1 LKQQKKSENNSKMF
15 ENENDRPKPLEDAEL
30 EVLSKEELIKSW
42 KDLNKY
48 RLGLEEREKKNLNE
62 LVKLKNIILMNYV
75 SSKEIELTVSKHD
88 YNSIES
94 L

>member
-1 LKQQKKSENNSKMF
+1 MKQQKSEKNSKMF

-30 EVLSKEELIKSW
+30 EALNKEELIKSW
-42 KDLNKY
+42 KELNKY

-88 YNSIES
+88 YNSIEW

>member
-1 LKQQKKSENNSKMF
+1 MF

-30 EVLSKEELIKSW
+30 EALSKEELIKSW
-42 KDLNKY
+42 KELNKY

-75 SSKEIELTVSKHD
+75 SSKEIELTVSEHD
-88 YNSIES
+88 YNSIE
-94 L
+94 

>member
-1 LKQQKKSENNSKMF
+1 MF

>member
-1 LKQQKKSENNSKMF
+1 MF

-30 EVLSKEELIKSW
+30 EALSKEELIKSW
-42 KDLNKY
+42 KELNKY
-48 RLGLEEREKKNLNE
+48 RLGLEEREKTNLNE

-88 YNSIES
+88 YNSIE
-94 L
+94 

>member
-1 LKQQKKSENNSKMF
+1 MKQQKSKNNSKMF

-30 EVLSKEELIKSW
+30 EALSKEELIKSW
-42 KDLNKY
+42 KELNKY

-75 SSKEIELTVSKHD
+75 SSKEIELTVSEHD
-88 YNSIES
+88 YNSIE
-94 L
+94 

>member
-1 LKQQKKSENNSKMF
+1 MF

-30 EVLSKEELIKSW
+30 EALSKEELIKSW
-42 KDLNKY
+42 KELNKY

-75 SSKEIELTVSKHD
+75 SSKEIELTVSEHD
-88 YNSIES
+88 YNLIE
-94 L
+94 

>member
-1 LKQQKKSENNSKMF
+1 MF

-30 EVLSKEELIKSW
+30 EALNKEELIKSW
-42 KDLNKY
+42 KELNKY

-75 SSKEIELTVSKHD
+75 SSKEIELTVSVHD
-88 YNSIES
+88 YNSIE
-94 L
+94 